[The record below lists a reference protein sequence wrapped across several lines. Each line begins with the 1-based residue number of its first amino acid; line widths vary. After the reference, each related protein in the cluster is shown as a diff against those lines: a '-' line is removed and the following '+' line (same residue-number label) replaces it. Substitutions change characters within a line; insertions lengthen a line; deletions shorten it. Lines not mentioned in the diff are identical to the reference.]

1 MSCQDTIGHKKTF
14 DITIPPRYDTGM
26 KEKNVR
32 WEDDD
37 WDRIEKAAKLEGL
50 DTSNYIRR
58 CVITTTRKEHPEL
71 FPRDVQ

>member
-1 MSCQDTIGHKKTF
+1 MSCQDIKRHRKTF
-14 DITIPPRYDTGM
+14 DMTILLGYDTDM

-32 WEDDD
+32 WEDED
-37 WDRIEKAAKLEGL
+37 WERIEKAAKLEGL

-71 FPRDVQ
+71 FPKEIS